1 MVVMTTTIMM
11 KQIFYDE
18 GKKGHDI
25 LSHIF
30 VKLFVAPV
38 PHLRCLNIHFLKSEK
53 VYSICDLSHLDYVL
67 TFIYVDMYVDNVDIY
82 ICFPPHG
89 NWNSG
94 REMSSPS
101 NAAPPNPIIVGCS
114 YSLYSGKNVD
124 LDSYPKTH

>member
-1 MVVMTTTIMM
+1 MLEYS
-11 KQIFYDE
+11 FF
-18 GKKGHDI
+18 KKWKG
-25 LSHIF
+25 
-30 VKLFVAPV
+30 LFNLWSQPSGLCV
-38 PHLRCLNIHFLKSEK
+38 
-53 VYSICDLSHLDYVL
+53 D
-67 TFIYVDMYVDNVDIY
+67 IYVDMYVDNVDIY